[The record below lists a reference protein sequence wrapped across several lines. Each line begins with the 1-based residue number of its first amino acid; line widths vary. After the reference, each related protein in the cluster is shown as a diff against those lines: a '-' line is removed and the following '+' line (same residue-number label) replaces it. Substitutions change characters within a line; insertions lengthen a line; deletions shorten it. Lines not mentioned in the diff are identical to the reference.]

1 MCWLRNDS
9 GTRDLLL
16 VRRDILS
23 ICSQFA
29 RAGSVV
35 PTAPF
40 GTLLHLRPL
49 LCTTFDATVDELSG
63 LVKEYKEREAQAIL
77 DRLAKRGRTKHA
89 GTSNGD
95 TTALGA
101 GRTAPS
107 CSSSWPFLRYSKR
120 TRYAPANRMARGTTR
135 PRAPSSNRRTNH
147 AMHHLPSADAIFAH
161 SCTVRARSDDGE
173 CMRSAYAT
181 STST

>member
-29 RAGSVV
+29 RARSVV

-40 GTLLHLRPL
+40 GTPLHLRPL

-77 DRLAKRGRTKHA
+77 DRLAKRGRTKR
-89 GTSNGD
+89 GRTSAIQPKLDENGHLLRAIVD
-95 TTALGA
+95 KAEAYRKFMTAPRSPGVLDAETRTPFALGT
-101 GRTAPS
+101 GRS
-107 CSSSWPFLRYSKR
+107 RSFL
-120 TRYAPANRMARGTTR
+120 
-135 PRAPSSNRRTNH
+135 
-147 AMHHLPSADAIFAH
+147 
-161 SCTVRARSDDGE
+161 
-173 CMRSAYAT
+173 
-181 STST
+181 